1 MLKQFLAPLILA
13 LGFHGVVMGLF
24 LIEWPQDE
32 VNRVSQAPLFISAAL
47 IQPTAPEIE
56 PHQQK
61 PPRAPKSKPG
71 VKPVAV
77 APKTTPKV
85 KVDPKK
91 TQVLPIE
98 PIAVEPATPPAPINP
113 VKNEPLAPI
122 QDQAMDA
129 LMAAVTEEIG
139 RQAVTNDEQILAYIG
154 QVQRDIVS
162 RWSRPPSA
170 RNGMQAILRVRL
182 VPTGEVIDVS
192 VEQSSGNEAFDRS
205 ALLAVERSERFQVPS
220 DPSLFEKNFRS
231 FTVLFRPEDLLL

>member
-13 LGFHGVVMGLF
+13 LGFHGFVIGLF

-47 IQPTAPEIE
+47 ISPKASETKPSQPKI
-56 PHQQK
+56 
-61 PPRAPKSKPG
+61 PPPPKSKPV
-71 VKPVAV
+71 VKPA
-77 APKTTPKV
+77 AAASKTKPKV
-85 KVDPKK
+85 KVGREKK
-91 TQVLPIE
+91 PAQPIE
-98 PIAVEPATPPAPINP
+98 LIAVEPLPQPAPIDP
-113 VKNEPLAPI
+113 VKRELSDPI
-122 QDQAMDA
+122 QNQAVDA

-154 QVQRDIVS
+154 QIQRDIVS

-170 RNGMQAILRVRL
+170 RNGMQAVLRVRL
-182 VPTGEVIDVS
+182 VPTGEVIDVG

-205 ALLAVERSERFQVPS
+205 ALLAVERSDRFQVPS
-220 DPSLFEKNFRS
+220 DSSLFEKNFRS

>member
-1 MLKQFLAPLILA
+1 MLKQFLAPLLLA
-13 LGFHGVVMGLF
+13 VGFHGLVIGLF
-24 LIEWPQDE
+24 LIEWPDDD
-32 VNRVSQAPLFISAAL
+32 VLRVAEAPLYISAAL
-47 IQPTAPEIE
+47 VTPDVPEKKVS
-56 PHQQK
+56 QQK
-61 PPRAPKSKPG
+61 PAKSKPVVVPPTFKPKPKPKADQEKKV
-71 VKPVAV
+71 VKPVAPIV
-77 APKTTPKV
+77 VEAPP
-85 KVDPKK
+85 
-91 TQVLPIE
+91 L
-98 PIAVEPATPPAPINP
+98 PAPIDSFER
-113 VKNEPLAPI
+113 EPLA

-220 DPSLFEKNFRS
+220 DPNLFEKNFRS